1 LSVQEQLRTDAQ
13 AQLFIADVIDAMSN
27 RKEMNMAISLE
38 VRPAAGADYR
48 AQSKFR
54 TFGLVAGVAGLML
67 VMVALI
73 GNIVAGNES
82 GVDAARIGA
91 WTFGLTTAGFSVLK
105 TGIALTLIG
114 ILARLWF
121 RVDSLKQALPA
132 LKPASNAPVAWA
144 SATMTS
150 FGKALVSNGEPKP
163 LLIHRMAKRLWPPML
178 VMGVMA
184 VFAGFIV
191 SMAQTGE
198 VRSDPQFATELSA
211 WVQGLQFL
219 GEGLILAG
227 ISFLLGTILGSLRKG
242 GGEVQKATGVAVK
255 TLKMPVT
262 GKLFTGLM
270 VLGMMLAIGQFVV
283 YLAVSTFSDPQ
294 TIASYFAW
302 LGPVR
307 EAALGLLLSGIVLA
321 LVTIAKVL
329 AFQFSRVTEIVSVG
343 H

>member
-1 LSVQEQLRTDAQ
+1 
-13 AQLFIADVIDAMSN
+13 
-27 RKEMNMAISLE
+27 MAISLE
-38 VRPAAGADYR
+38 VRPGAGADYR

-54 TFGLVAGVAGLML
+54 TAGLVAGVAGLML

-82 GVDAARIGA
+82 GADAARIGA
-91 WTFGLTTAGFSVLK
+91 WTFGLTTAGFGVLK
-105 TGIALTLIG
+105 AGIALTLVG

-121 RVDSLKQALPA
+121 RVDGLKHALPA
-132 LKPASNAPVAWA
+132 LKPATTAPPVVRA
-144 SATMTS
+144 SEVGTP
-150 FGKALVSNGEPKP
+150 FGKAVVSNDEPKP
-163 LLIHRMAKRLWPPML
+163 LFIHRMAKSLWLPML
-178 VMGVMA
+178 AMGVMA
-184 VFAGFIV
+184 VLAGFIV
-191 SMAQTGE
+191 SLVQAGE
-198 VRSDPQFATELSA
+198 VRSDPQFATQLSA

-219 GEGLILAG
+219 GEGFILSG

-242 GGEVQKATGVAVK
+242 SGEVQKASGVTFK

-262 GKLFTGLM
+262 GKLFVALM
-270 VLGMMLAIGQFVV
+270 MAGMMLAIGQFVAYV
-283 YLAVSTFSDPQ
+283 AVSTLSDPQ

-321 LVTIAKVL
+321 LATIAKVL
-329 AFQFSRVTEIVSVG
+329 GFQFSRVTEIVSVG

>member
-1 LSVQEQLRTDAQ
+1 
-13 AQLFIADVIDAMSN
+13 
-27 RKEMNMAISLE
+27 MASRFE

-48 AQSKFR
+48 AKSKFR
-54 TFGLVAGVAGLML
+54 TAGLVAAVAGLML
-67 VMVALI
+67 VMVSLI
-73 GNIVAGNES
+73 GNIVAGNEG

-91 WTFGLTTAGFSVLK
+91 WTFGLTTAAFGVLK
-105 TGIALTLIG
+105 VGIALTLMG

-132 LKPASNAPVAWA
+132 LKPASGA
-144 SATMTS
+144 SVVGTSVIGTQYGRAT
-150 FGKALVSNGEPKP
+150 VSSNEPKP
-163 LLIHRMAKRLWPPML
+163 LFIHRMARALWLPML
-178 VMGVMA
+178 AMGIMA
-184 VFAGFIV
+184 VLAGFIV
-191 SMAQTGE
+191 SLVQTGE
-198 VRSDPQFATELSA
+198 VRSDPGFATDLSA

-219 GEGLILAG
+219 GEGFILSG

-242 GGEVQKATGVAVK
+242 GGEVQKATGVSVK

-262 GKLFTGLM
+262 GKLFVGLM
-270 VLGMMLAIGQFVV
+270 MAGMMLAIVQFVGYV
-283 YLAVSTFSDPQ
+283 AVSTFSGPQ

-321 LVTIAKVL
+321 LATIAKVL
-329 AFQFSRVTEIVSVG
+329 GFQFSRVTEIVSVG